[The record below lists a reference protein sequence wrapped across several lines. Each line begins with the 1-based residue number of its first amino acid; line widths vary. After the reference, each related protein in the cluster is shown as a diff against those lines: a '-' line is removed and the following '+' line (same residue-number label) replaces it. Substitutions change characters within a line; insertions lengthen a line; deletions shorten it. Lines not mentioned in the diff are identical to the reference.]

1 MNSFV
6 YYTPTKVVFG
16 RESEKKTGKLVKE
29 HGGTKVLIHYGG
41 TSAIRSGLVD
51 RVKKT
56 LDKKKIAYVL
66 LGGVVSNPRLSL
78 VYEGIALCER
88 EEVDFILAI
97 GGGSV
102 IDSAKAIAYGAVDP
116 NDVWELY
123 EGKRNATASLP
134 VGVVL
139 TTAATG
145 SEMGNASVIT
155 KEEENRKR
163 GYEDDFGYP
172 AFAILNPELS
182 LTLPPFQT
190 ACGCADILLHTLER
204 YLTANGNMELTDG
217 IAEAL
222 MRTVIQ
228 NARRLLTDPQDYNA
242 RAEIMWA
249 GSLSNNGLTGC
260 GNGGGDWATHMLEHE
275 LSGMFDVTHAA
286 GMTALWG
293 SWARTVYRLQPDRF
307 EKLAMHV
314 LEVEESEEVALAGIE
329 SLEAFF
335 RSIGLP
341 TNLKELGLELSE
353 AQRNALADS
362 YMESTGG
369 LAGSIKKLNRDDVRR
384 ILEMAS
390 GL

>member
-1 MNSFV
+1 MNEFV

-16 RESEKKTGKLVKE
+16 RESERKTGKLVKE

-41 TSAIRSGLVD
+41 ESAVRSGLVD

-56 LDKKKIAYVL
+56 LDKKKISYAL

-78 VYEGIALCER
+78 VHEGIALCER

-102 IDSAKAIAYGAVDP
+102 IDSAKAISYGVADP
-116 NDVWELY
+116 NEVWELY
-123 EGKRNATASLP
+123 EGKRNASSSLP

-155 KEEENRKR
+155 KEEGNLKR

-172 AFAILNPELS
+172 VFAILNPELS
-182 LTLPPFQT
+182 MTLPPFQT

-204 YLTANGNMELTDG
+204 YLTASGNMKLTDG

-222 MRTVIQ
+222 MRVVIQ
-228 NARRLLTDPQDYNA
+228 SAHTLAADPQDYNA